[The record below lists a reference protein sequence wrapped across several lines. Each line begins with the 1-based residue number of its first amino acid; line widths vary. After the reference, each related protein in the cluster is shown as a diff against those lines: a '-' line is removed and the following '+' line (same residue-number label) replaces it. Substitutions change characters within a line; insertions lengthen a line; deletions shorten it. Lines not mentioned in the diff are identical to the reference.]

1 MSFKELFETQDLENI
16 TEELV
21 FEQIHSII
29 ENDEADVPNNPD
41 CILDIAAI
49 ALNRL
54 PPKYAV
60 SFLDKVN
67 PRNDRLEELIELGNK
82 ARKEVLRAID
92 IVVKNPRHR

>member
-1 MSFKELFETQDLENI
+1 MSFKELFETDDLENI

-21 FEQIHSII
+21 FEQIHTII
-29 ENDEADVPNNPD
+29 ENDEAEVPNDPQ

-60 SFLDKVN
+60 CFLDKIN
-67 PRNDRLEELIELGNK
+67 PRNDRLEELIDLGNQ
-82 ARKEVLRAID
+82 ARAEVLRAID
-92 IVVKNPRHR
+92 IVIKNPRQR

>member
-1 MSFKELFETQDLENI
+1 MSFKELFETDDLENI

-21 FEQIHSII
+21 FEQIHTII
-29 ENDEADVPNNPD
+29 ESGEAQVPDDPQ

-60 SFLDKVN
+60 CFLDKVN
-67 PRNDRLEELIELGNK
+67 PRNDRLEELIDLGNK
-82 ARKEVLRAID
+82 ARAEVLRAID
-92 IVVKNPRHR
+92 IVIKNPRHR

>member
-1 MSFKELFETQDLENI
+1 MSFKELFDTTDLENI

-21 FEQIHSII
+21 FEQIHTIMD
-29 ENDEADVPNNPD
+29 NGEADIPDNPQ

-60 SFLDKVN
+60 CFLDKVN

-82 ARKEVLRAID
+82 ARAEVLRAID
-92 IVVKNPRHR
+92 IVIKNPRHR